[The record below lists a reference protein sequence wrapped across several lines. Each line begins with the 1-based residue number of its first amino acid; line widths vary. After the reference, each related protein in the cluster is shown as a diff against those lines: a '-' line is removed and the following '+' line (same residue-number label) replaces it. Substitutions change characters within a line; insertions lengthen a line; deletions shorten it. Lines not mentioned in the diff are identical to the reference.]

1 MKRAAVA
8 LLALLA
14 GCSKTPAPVTGA
26 APSRAT
32 LELGRKVYNYRCY
45 FCHGYAGDAKTL
57 ASTYLAPAPRSFVDA
72 TPAALPRAAIE
83 RALREGRAGTAMK
96 SFAGIVD
103 EQELGAVAAFVFDE
117 FVVRKAPNT
126 AYHTPENGWRDHGR
140 FRGAFAFAT
149 GEIALDTP
157 WEQLTPAQVEGK
169 RLFLSS
175 CVSCHD
181 RARVA
186 DEGPAWSTRPLSYP
200 RAGFVFDPA
209 APVDAVSGASVYAK
223 HDIAPRL
230 VDLSARQKQ
239 GERLYQQNC
248 AFCHAAD
255 GTGMNWIGRFMEPPA
270 RDLTRFTA
278 ETMPQPR
285 LVATIRDGLD
295 GTSMP
300 AWRDVLSP
308 AEIEAIADYVGRA
321 FFRRADRDAVAAAPD
336 R

>member
-1 MKRAAVA
+1 MNRAAVA

-14 GCSKTPAPVTGA
+14 GCSRPPATGD
-26 APSRAT
+26 APDRAT
-32 LELGRKVYNYRCY
+32 LELGRRVYNYRCY
-45 FCHGYAGDAKTL
+45 FCHGYSGDAKTL

-72 TPAALPRAAIE
+72 TPTTLPRAAIE

-103 EQELGAVAAFVFDE
+103 ERELVAVAAFVFDE
-117 FVVRKAPNT
+117 FVVRKSPNT
-126 AYHTPENGWRDHGR
+126 AYHTPQNGWRDHDR
-140 FRGAFAFAT
+140 FRDAFAFAT

-169 RLFLSS
+169 RLYLSS

-181 RARVA
+181 RARVT

-200 RAGFVFDPA
+200 RAGFVFDPDTPA
-209 APVDAVSGASVYAK
+209 DATSGASVYAK
-223 HDIAPRL
+223 HDRAPRVVNL
-230 VDLSARQKQ
+230 TARQRR
-239 GERLYQQNC
+239 GERLYQRNC

-278 ETMPQPR
+278 ETMPVPR

-300 AWRDVLSP
+300 AWRDVLAP
-308 AEIEAIADYVGRA
+308 AEIEAIADYVSRA
-321 FFRRADRDAVAAAPD
+321 FFRSAGPEAVAAAAD